1 MVAKRPPMMRPPLM
15 SPNQQMQMLI
25 ITGITNFACFPALY
39 IVYSKRMYYQ
49 FYVGLFTFLTSF
61 MYHSLESVEWES
73 LYLDRG
79 TWHKLDNIG
88 SINCFQMLFVYW
100 MDNLHYN
107 KGRYYSSHTP
117 SIDLQLG
124 LISLFFTMIVQAN
137 HPWKLENTYVPI
149 LVFVIIFLL
158 TVALGR
164 RPRFNS
170 YYVKRGL
177 ACLAVAVCCFIKGL
191 DEFSDYLRIYHGL
204 WHCFIGFGSFFL
216 WQSIDKD
223 RPDKREVY
231 KYCKQTR
238 FGFFDVLGKLM
249 SFRFGDLDGEDSH
262 KRL

>member
-1 MVAKRPPMMRPPLM
+1 MVVKRPPLM
-15 SPNQQMQMLI
+15 TPNEQILMLV

-39 IVYSKRMYYQ
+39 IVYNKRMYYQ
-49 FYVGLFTFLTSF
+49 FYIGLFTFLTSF
-61 MYHSLESVEWES
+61 MYHSLESIEWES

-100 MDNLHYN
+100 MDNLHYA
-107 KGRYYSSHTP
+107 KGRYYSTHTP

-124 LISLFFTMIVQAN
+124 MISLFLTMIVQAN

-149 LVFVIIFLL
+149 LVLVVVFLVTL
-158 TVALGR
+158 ALGR

-177 ACLAVAVCCFIKGL
+177 GSLAVAVCCFVKGL

-216 WQSIDKD
+216 WQSIDRD
-223 RPDKREVY
+223 RPDKREIY
-231 KYCKQTR
+231 KFTKQPR
-238 FGFFDVLGKLM
+238 FGFLDVLKKILR
-249 SFRFGDLDGEDSH
+249 FRFNAGESDDWN